1 MDELSISPEELAKI
15 MGDSGSASQKTE
27 PSPPASNPASSG
39 GGGNLSQEEINRM
52 IAAQQGGGA
61 TGQEART
68 PAGSRPSPVNSQIT
82 PEELAGIT
90 GNPGAAA
97 RPGATARP
105 AEFAPLQSPGPLST
119 NLDLLLGVTLKVTVE
134 LGRTKMNIEEVLKLG
149 PGSVVEL
156 DKLAGEPV
164 DVLINERMIAR
175 GEVVVI
181 DDRFGVRITDVVSP
195 AQRLHSLA

>member
-1 MDELSISPEELAKI
+1 MDELSITPEELAKI
-15 MGDSGSASQKTE
+15 MGENSPSTAE
-27 PSPPASNPASSG
+27 PSPASSASSQD
-39 GGGNLSQEEINRM
+39 LSQDEINRM
-52 IAAQQGGGA
+52 IAAQQGGGGFGSPSSPPA
-61 TGQEART
+61 ST
-68 PAGSRPSPVNSQIT
+68 PKSSKSQIT

-90 GNPGAAA
+90 GTPSMSSISAV
-97 RPGATARP
+97 TARP
-105 AEFAPLQSPGPLST
+105 AEFAPLQSPGPIPSST
-119 NLDLLLGVTLKVTVE
+119 NLDLLLGVTLRVTVE

-164 DVLINERMIAR
+164 DVLINDRMIAR

-195 AQRLHSLA
+195 AQRIHSLQ